1 MMDGGWL
8 SLCRVKQEPALM
20 IQGQAGE
27 CQFSMKPWNG
37 KTTPSKSTWG
47 GSVMAANSG
56 AAAADDRL
64 DLNTGKGWSEM
75 DLFDLA
81 ITVRMKNSI
90 EFIAIFLG
98 RSRREVRDK
107 IAELKQSGEL
117 GRLIERIEAFLA
129 IDCGHL

>member
-1 MMDGGWL
+1 M
-8 SLCRVKQEPALM
+8 SVFNEALEWQDHAEQIDM
-20 IQGQAGE
+20 GR
-27 CQFSMKPWNG
+27 N
-37 KTTPSKSTWG
+37 
-47 GSVMAANSG
+47 VMAANSG

-107 IAELKQSGEL
+107 IAELKRSGEL